1 MAFLDNNITP
11 QHVIERTLSS
21 SSWTLGSLWE
31 WEGMKRQGGKYPPFK
46 IAGWIVLSIAVF
58 ILKLFFNTVSCV
70 LQVTL
75 ANLKSLMITG
85 LGKLL

>member
-1 MAFLDNNITP
+1 MRW
-11 QHVIERTLSS
+11 HGE
-21 SSWTLGSLWE
+21 
-31 WEGMKRQGGKYPPFK
+31 KYPPFK
-46 IAGWIVLSIAVF
+46 IAGWIVLSIALS
-58 ILKLFFNTVSCV
+58 ILKLFFNTVNCV

>member
-1 MAFLDNNITP
+1 
-11 QHVIERTLSS
+11 
-21 SSWTLGSLWE
+21 
-31 WEGMKRQGGKYPPFK
+31 MKRQGGKYPPFK
-46 IAGWIVLSIAVF
+46 IVGWIVLSIAVF

>member
-1 MAFLDNNITP
+1 
-11 QHVIERTLSS
+11 
-21 SSWTLGSLWE
+21 
-31 WEGMKRQGGKYPPFK
+31 MKRQGGKYPSFK
-46 IAGWIVLSIAVF
+46 IAGWITVF

>member
-1 MAFLDNNITP
+1 
-11 QHVIERTLSS
+11 
-21 SSWTLGSLWE
+21 
-31 WEGMKRQGGKYPPFK
+31 MKRQGGKYPPFK